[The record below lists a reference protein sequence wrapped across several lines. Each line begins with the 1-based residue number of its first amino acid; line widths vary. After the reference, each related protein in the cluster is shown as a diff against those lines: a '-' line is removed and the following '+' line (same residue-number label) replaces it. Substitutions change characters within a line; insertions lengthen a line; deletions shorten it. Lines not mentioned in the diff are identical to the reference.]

1 MSKYRCWDNNNQID
15 DDAVV
20 IDAMEIE
27 HAAELFA
34 AQAYREEGFDTCDVH
49 VVDVD
54 SQCEFVVHVVAEPA
68 VTFRAITPAAVPSRE
83 ASKRAAP

>member
-1 MSKYRCWDNNNQID
+1 MSKYHCWDNDNQVA

-20 IDAMEIE
+20 IDAMGIE

-34 AQAYREEGFDTCDVH
+34 EQAYKEEGFDTCDVH

-54 SQCEFVVHVVAEPA
+54 SQCEFVVHVVARWVVPEPA
-68 VTFRAITPAAVPSRE
+68 IEFR